1 MSDTPIPDSENSDG
15 GVAVSFD
22 VHIASFIEYL
32 AVERGYSE
40 HTQSAYR
47 RDLEFFV
54 GHCLQ
59 QRVTDIQAIDM
70 DHVASFA
77 AYLCREQGYAST
89 SAARSLAAVRS
100 FLHFL
105 TNENILKKDPGAHV
119 ETPKQWRRLPNVL
132 SQQDA
137 ATLTAS
143 PLAKAATATATAT
156 KDVKKSATGGNSPM
170 ALRDAAILELLYA
183 TGMRVSELCN
193 LPLDGCNLE
202 LGVVRATGK
211 GEKTRLIPVGRAALA
226 AVQTYLTLVRPNLV
240 GAKGAPTLFV
250 SKSGKPMA
258 REDVWALV
266 KRHGRNAGI
275 RGKYSPHTLRHS
287 FATHLLEGGAN
298 LRAVQE
304 MLGHADIA
312 TTQLYTHV
320 DAKRLLSIHKQF
332 HPRG

>member
-1 MSDTPIPDSENSDG
+1 M
-15 GVAVSFD
+15 SFD
-22 VHIASFIEYL
+22 AHINSFIEYL

-59 QRVTDIQAIDM
+59 QKITDIHAVDM
-70 DHVASFA
+70 DIVSTFA
-77 AYLCREQGYAST
+77 TYLTREQGYAST

-105 TNENILKKDPGAHV
+105 TSENILKKDPGANV

-143 PLAKAATATATAT
+143 PLAKSATA
-156 KDVKKSATGGNSPM
+156 SATPAQPGEPGGNGPI

-193 LPLDGCNLE
+193 LPLDGCNQE
-202 LGVVRATGK
+202 MGVVRATGK

-226 AVQTYLTLVRPNLV
+226 AVQTYLTLVRPKLV
-240 GAKGAPTLFV
+240 GARRVATLFV

>member
-1 MSDTPIPDSENSDG
+1 M
-15 GVAVSFD
+15 SFD
-22 VHIASFIEYL
+22 SHIASFVEYL
-32 AVERGYSE
+32 MVERGYSE

-54 GHCLQ
+54 GHCS
-59 QRVTDIQAIDM
+59 QRGIKDVAAIDM
-70 DHVASFA
+70 DAVSTFA

-105 TNENILKKDPGAHV
+105 TNENVLKKDPGATV
-119 ETPKQWRRLPNVL
+119 ETPKQWRRLPSVL
-132 SQQDA
+132 SQEDA
-137 ATLTAS
+137 ARLTQS
-143 PLAKAATATATAT
+143 PLDDLDGDGATSAPGAAAVPGARA
-156 KDVKKSATGGNSPM
+156 NSPM

-193 LPLDGCNLE
+193 LPLDGISLE
-202 LGVVRATGK
+202 LGTVRATGK

-226 AVQTYLTLVRPNLV
+226 AVSKYLVRVRPILAA
-240 GAKGAPTLFV
+240 GSKAATLFV
-250 SKSGKPMA
+250 SKSGKPMK

-320 DAKRLLSIHKQF
+320 DAKRLLGIHKQF